1 VVGNEGMQRIEASAP
16 VYHEVA
22 RLYQIAKQ
30 LRPGGLDRWN
40 GELYARFDDKW
51 GGLGRDG
58 TMRLNN
64 DLVLRHLTGGQL
76 SDNPEIQGQAL
87 ATVLHESYHA
97 RSEFDARKEP
107 NALRQPQSVG
117 LDEGLTELAA
127 VEDFRAFADQ
137 AGYEGVPQPSAE
149 YPGAVRATSELLD
162 HVSKNQADRDQLV
175 NTALDSPVMMRWD
188 KMADNVVRNDLPMV
202 PPDPQ
207 HQQAAR
213 AHLVNQMAVPGWHG
227 VHDRRDAGP
236 IVAADTKAALDMA
249 RGQIE
254 QHYRDNP
261 GSPYPARTPNPAV
274 NQQAA
279 TSNEQARGITPRGQ
293 QTDLATLPAPDA
305 TTRVGIPAATAP
317 PSQQDLPPELRVLS
331 GQAPAAHATRHA
343 PSLGDGSRGSGKPH
357 SSGVSRTPATRS
369 SPGDHG
375 RD

>member
-1 VVGNEGMQRIEASAP
+1 VAGNEGMQRIEPSSP
-16 VYHEVA
+16 VYQEVA

-30 LRPGGLDRWN
+30 LRPSGLDRWN

-58 TMRLNN
+58 TLRLNQ

-76 SDNPEIQGQAL
+76 NNDPEMQGQAL

-97 RSEFDARKEP
+97 RVEFDAATEP
-107 NALRQPQSVG
+107 NAVRQPQSIG

-127 VEDFRAFADQ
+127 ARDFSAFTRQ
-137 AGYEGVPQPSAE
+137 AGYQDVPQPAPE
-149 YPGAVRATSELLD
+149 YAGAVHAASELLD
-162 HVSKNQADRDQLV
+162 RASKDPADRGQLLR
-175 NTALDSPVMMRWD
+175 TALDAPVVMRWD
-188 KMADNVVRNDLPMV
+188 KVADNIVRNDLPVV

-213 AHLVNQMAVPGWHG
+213 AHLVNQMAVPEWHG
-227 VHDRRDAGP
+227 VQNRPNAGP
-236 IVAADTKAALDMA
+236 MVAADTKAALDRA

-274 NQQAA
+274 NQQAG
-279 TSNEQARGITPRGQ
+279 TSNEQTRAITPRQ
-293 QTDLATLPAPDA
+293 QADLATLPAPDA
-305 TTRVGIPAATAP
+305 ATRVSIPAAAA
-317 PSQQDLPPELRVLS
+317 PSQQNLPPELRVLS

-343 PSLGDGSRGSGKPH
+343 PSLGDGSRGSGKPQAP
-357 SSGVSRTPATRS
+357 SVSRTPGTRS